1 MWNIFR
7 TLSERDSA
15 RLRRLEK
22 DFTLLAD
29 DVEICMNTI
38 PKIHAKLRMR
48 ATRAAA
54 AEIETEDTSPSESV
68 PAAVPSS
75 PGQPQSPVYSKDQL
89 RQFALQRGL
98 QFPTRSLTS
107 GPSRQEKA

>member
-1 MWNIFR
+1 MWNIFK

-22 DFTLLAD
+22 DFAMLAD
-29 DVEICMNTI
+29 DVELCMNTI

-54 AEIETEDTSPSESV
+54 AEIETEDASASASAASSSEPSQL
-68 PAAVPSS
+68 
-75 PGQPQSPVYSKDQL
+75 GQPPSTSKLQL
-89 RQFALQRGL
+89 RELARARGFLFPQR
-98 QFPTRSLTS
+98 Q
-107 GPSRQEKA
+107 RQEGA

>member
-1 MWNIFR
+1 MWNPFR

-22 DFTLLAD
+22 DFAILAD
-29 DVEICMNTI
+29 DVETCMNTI

-54 AEIETEDTSPSESV
+54 AEIEAEDTSAVSLSPTQSDSAQPVSPSKE
-68 PAAVPSS
+68 A
-75 PGQPQSPVYSKDQL
+75 L
-89 RQFALQRGL
+89 RGLARQRGFL
-98 QFPTRSLTS
+98 FPQ
-107 GPSRQEKA
+107 RQRQGEG

>member
-1 MWNIFR
+1 MWNPFR

-22 DFTLLAD
+22 DFAILAD
-29 DVEICMNTI
+29 DVETCMNTI

-54 AEIETEDTSPSESV
+54 AEIEAEETSPSESV
-68 PAAVPSS
+68 PVAALSS
-75 PGQPQSPVYSKDQL
+75 PDQHPSPVYSKDQL
-89 RQFALQRGL
+89 RQFAAQRGL

-107 GPSRQEKA
+107 GQSRQERA

>member
-1 MWNIFR
+1 VWNIFR

-22 DFTLLAD
+22 DFAMLAD
-29 DVEICMNTI
+29 DVELCMNTI

-54 AEIETEDTSPSESV
+54 AEIETEDPSPSPSL
-68 PAAVPSS
+68 PAAAASDHSPAASS
-75 PGQPQSPVYSKDQL
+75 TKLQL
-89 RQFALQRGL
+89 RELARSRGFLFPQR
-98 QFPTRSLTS
+98 
-107 GPSRQEKA
+107 RQETQ

>member
-1 MWNIFR
+1 MWNIFK

-22 DFTLLAD
+22 DFAMLAD
-29 DVEICMNTI
+29 DVELCMNTI

-54 AEIETEDTSPSESV
+54 AEIEAEDPSPSLHQAVTASDQS
-68 PAAVPSS
+68 PAASTT
-75 PGQPQSPVYSKDQL
+75 KLQL
-89 RQFALQRGL
+89 RELARSRGFLFPQR
-98 QFPTRSLTS
+98 
-107 GPSRQEKA
+107 RQETQ

>member
-1 MWNIFR
+1 MWNIFK

-22 DFTLLAD
+22 DFAMLAD
-29 DVEICMNTI
+29 DVELCMNTI

-54 AEIETEDTSPSESV
+54 AEIEAEEPSPSPSV
-68 PAAVPSS
+68 VSPDPSS
-75 PGQPQSPVYSKDQL
+75 PSLSKVHLRELARSRGFLFPQ
-89 RQFALQRGL
+89 R
-98 QFPTRSLTS
+98 
-107 GPSRQEKA
+107 RQETQ

>member
-1 MWNIFR
+1 MWNIFK
-7 TLSERDSA
+7 TLSDRDSA

-22 DFTLLAD
+22 DFTMLAD

-68 PAAVPSS
+68 PAAAQLS
-75 PGQPQSPVYSKDQL
+75 PDQHPSPVYSKAQL
-89 RQFALQRGL
+89 RQFASQRGL
-98 QFPTRSLTS
+98 MFPTRQSS
-107 GPSRQEKA
+107 SS

>member
-1 MWNIFR
+1 MWNPFR

-22 DFTLLAD
+22 DFAILAD
-29 DVEICMNTI
+29 DVETCMNTI

-54 AEIETEDTSPSESV
+54 AEIENEEAERPSPSLVPDASPSV
-68 PAAVPSS
+68 ST
-75 PGQPQSPVYSKDQL
+75 SKQQL
-89 RQFALQRGL
+89 RELARQRGFL
-98 QFPTRSLTS
+98 SQFR
-107 GPSRQEKA
+107 SRQEAT

>member
-1 MWNIFR
+1 M
-7 TLSERDSA
+7 
-15 RLRRLEK
+15 
-22 DFTLLAD
+22 LAD

-54 AEIETEDTSPSESV
+54 AEIEEDTSPSESV
-68 PAAVPSS
+68 PVPVHSS

-98 QFPTRSLTS
+98 SFPNRLAQPSTS
-107 GPSRQEKA
+107 GQSRQEKA